1 MLIEL
6 SWVVRTKTMDANSRK
21 ILLLGRHEWILLLNW
36 DDLDQAMMYFQNTTL
51 HEGACCY
58 LPGFHSDTKL

>member
-1 MLIEL
+1 
-6 SWVVRTKTMDANSRK
+6 MDANSRK